1 MKGTLLLARE
11 GINGTIAGSRAGI
24 DSVITWLRSD
34 RRLADLDWKES
45 HHIDT
50 PFHRM
55 KVKLKRE
62 IVTMGVDD
70 VDPTVCVGRYATPEK
85 WNALLDDPEC
95 LVIDTR
101 NDYEV
106 AIGTFRGLST
116 LKQRAFV
123 IFRGGRKKTWI
134 PKSTAR
140 SQCFAQAEF
149 AAKSR
154 RLILCLKGLTR
165 SGTYRVAYSNI

>member
-45 HHIDT
+45 HHTDT

-70 VDPTVCVGRYATPEK
+70 VDPTACVGRYATPEK
-85 WNALLDDPEC
+85 WNALLEDPEC

-106 AIGTFRGLST
+106 AIGTFRGAVNPQT
-116 LKQRAFV
+116 ERAFV

-140 SQCFAQAEF
+140 SQCFA
-149 AAKSR
+149 R
-154 RLILCLKGLTR
+154 RDSLRKVDVFSC
-165 SGTYRVAYSNI
+165 V